1 MRAAIPYWT
10 LSALALTGVIAAC
23 SRAPEASQEA
33 KLETSAG
40 QRQVQNEAPPAEPN
54 SESTLQ
60 ITDLIRLWVAT
71 AAGEDDVYDIPE
83 RAENNVEGVLTAF
96 HTVHHTKV
104 DSFAVCVDFE
114 DGENTYDVDFFLQGT
129 PRAMEV
135 TEATVHKINGSPLYT
150 WRQKPNG
157 KWVKLPVLK

>member
-10 LSALALTGVIAAC
+10 LSALALTAVIAAC

-83 RAENNVEGVLTAF
+83 RADNNVEGVLTAF
-96 HTVHHTKV
+96 HTVHQTKV

-114 DGENTYDVDFFLQGT
+114 DGENTYDVDFFVDQTADGLVVADHYLHQ
-129 PRAMEV
+129 
-135 TEATVHKINGSPLYT
+135 INGET
-150 WRQKPNG
+150 
-157 KWVKLPVLK
+157 VE